1 MALDDYGGD
10 KWWVNNIREVYQA
23 VVWGYIGLGEV
34 HVLPFS
40 VPMQYVTQDPF
51 QQVNASFTSFSFVTL
66 CFYLHRFLIQIRQDT
81 S

>member
-40 VPMQYVTQDPF
+40 VPMQYVTQ
-51 QQVNASFTSFSFVTL
+51 VISS
-66 CFYLHRFLIQIRQDT
+66 LHPRKILSSKLMPALPAFL